1 MAKELLMITSIE
13 HFKKSWQKESENTRK
28 IMAQLTDDAINKNLV
43 EGHRSLGRLAWHIA
57 QTIPEMLGQTGL
69 KPEGPESKAAVP
81 DTAEE
86 IKKAYDLAASSLLK
100 QVTRKWNDESLQ
112 VEDDLYGEKWSRGMT
127 LRILIDHE
135 IHHRGQ
141 MTVLMRLAGLKV
153 PGLYGPS
160 KEEWSQY
167 GMKEPEI

>member
-1 MAKELLMITSIE
+1 MITSIDQ
-13 HFKKSWQKESENTRK
+13 FTTIWQKESDNTRK
-28 IMAQLTDDAINKNLV
+28 ILNELTDESIKKELVKN
-43 EGHRSLGRLAWHIA
+43 HRSPGRIAWHIA
-57 QTIPEMLGQTGL
+57 QTIPEMLGKTGL
-69 KPEGPESKAAVP
+69 NPEGPKESEPVP

-86 IKKAYDLAASSLLK
+86 IRRAYDIAALSLKK
-100 QVTRKWNDESLQ
+100 QVSEKWSDESLQ
-112 VEDDLYGEKWSRGMT
+112 VEDDLYGEKWKRGMT

-160 KEEWSQY
+160 KEEWSQF
-167 GMKEPEI
+167 GLKEPEI

>member
-1 MAKELLMITSIE
+1 MITTIDQFKESWRKESDSTRKMLAELTDESIKKELVS
-13 HFKKSWQKESENTRK
+13 
-28 IMAQLTDDAINKNLV
+28 D
-43 EGHRSLGRLAWHIA
+43 HRTLGRIAWHIA
-57 QTIPEMLGQTGL
+57 QTIPEMLGKTGL
-69 KPEGPESKAAVP
+69 KPEGPKEDEPVP
-81 DTAEE
+81 DTAEK
-86 IKKAYDLAASSLLK
+86 IRNAYDVAAGSLLN
-100 QVTRKWNDESLQ
+100 QVGEHWSDETLQ
-112 VEDDLYGEKWSRGMT
+112 VEDDLYGEKWKRGMT

>member
-1 MAKELLMITSIE
+1 MITSIE
-13 HFKKSWQKESENTRK
+13 QFRESWQKESDHTRK
-28 IMAQLTDDAINKNLV
+28 MLAELTDEAIKKELV
-43 EGHRSLGRLAWHIA
+43 SDHRTLGRIAWHIV
-57 QTIPEMLGQTGL
+57 QTIPEMLGKTGL
-69 KPEGPESKAAVP
+69 KPEGPKESEAIP

-86 IKKAYDLAASSLLK
+86 IKKACDLAASSLLS
-100 QVTRKWNDESLQ
+100 QVSEKWNDETLQ
-112 VEDDLYGEKWSRGMT
+112 VEDDLYGEKWKRGVT

-141 MTVLMRLAGLKV
+141 MTILMRLAGLKV

-160 KEEWSQY
+160 KEEWSRY

>member
-1 MAKELLMITSIE
+1 MITTIDQ
-13 HFKKSWQKESENTRK
+13 FKESWRKESDNTRK
-28 IMAQLTDDAINKNLV
+28 MLAELTDESIKKESVSD
-43 EGHRSLGRLAWHIA
+43 HRTLGRVAWHIA
-57 QTIPEMLGQTGL
+57 QTIPEMLAKTGL
-69 KPEGPESKAAVP
+69 KPEGPKEKEPVP

-86 IKKAYDLAASSLLK
+86 IRKAYDLAAGSLLN
-100 QVTRKWNDESLQ
+100 QVAEKWNNESLQ
-112 VEDDLYGEKWSRGMT
+112 VEDDLYGEKWKRGMT

-160 KEEWSQY
+160 KEEWSQF

>member
-1 MAKELLMITSIE
+1 MITSIE
-13 HFKKSWQKESENTRK
+13 QFRESWQKESDHTRK
-28 IMAQLTDDAINKNLV
+28 MLAELTDEAIKKELV
-43 EGHRSLGRLAWHIA
+43 SDHRTLGRIAWHIV
-57 QTIPEMLGQTGL
+57 QTIPEMLGKTGL
-69 KPEGPESKAAVP
+69 KPEGPKEGDPVP

-86 IKKAYDLAASSLLK
+86 IRKAYDLAASSLLSE
-100 QVTRKWNDESLQ
+100 VSEKWNDETLQ
-112 VEDDLYGEKWSRGMT
+112 VEDDLYGEKWKRGVT

-141 MTVLMRLAGLKV
+141 MTILMRLAGLKV

-160 KEEWSQY
+160 KEEWSRY

>member
-1 MAKELLMITSIE
+1 MITSIDQ
-13 HFKKSWQKESENTRK
+13 FTKGWQKESDNTRK
-28 IMAQLTDDAINKNLV
+28 ILAGLTDKAIKKEPV
-43 EGHRSLGRLAWHIA
+43 KDHRSLGRIAWHIA
-57 QTIPEMLGQTGL
+57 QTIPEMLGKTGL
-69 KPEGPESKAAVP
+69 NPEGPKEDESVP

-86 IKKAYDLAASSLLK
+86 IRKAYDIAASSLLK
-100 QVTRKWNDESLQ
+100 QVSEKWNDESLQ
-112 VEDDLYGEKWSRGMT
+112 VEDDLYGEKWKRGMT
-127 LRILIDHE
+127 LRIMIDHE

-160 KEEWSQY
+160 KEEWPQF